1 MYLTKLTLDSRHPGA
16 RRDLADAY
24 EMHRTLARAFVP
36 DDSTPP
42 IRFLWRLEPPRSGAV
57 PCEVLVQSGTPGRW
71 SAIEAFEGYASKV
84 EPNKSVDLETFVRRG
99 AGYRFRLVANPTV
112 TREGKRLGLLRDDEQ
127 LAWLSRQAA
136 RHGFVVAQA
145 VRMGSARL
153 TARIV
158 GGHPT
163 MTLQSVR
170 FEGLLTVED
179 AGSVSETLVGGI
191 GHGKA
196 FGLGLLSLA
205 PVGRIPLPLP
215 DRQESHP

>member
-1 MYLTKLTLDSRHPGA
+1 MRDELVTAGLEHGA
-16 RRDLADAY
+16 DL
-24 EMHRTLARAFVP
+24 L
-36 DDSTPP
+36 
-42 IRFLWRLEPPRSGAV
+42 I
-57 PCEVLVQSGTPGRW
+57 
-71 SAIEAFEGYASKV
+71 
-84 EPNKSVDLETFVRRG
+84 
-99 AGYRFRLVANPTV
+99 
-112 TREGKRLGLLRDDEQ
+112 
-127 LAWLSRQAA
+127 RQAA